1 MGNNFFEN
9 QMKVMDF
16 LFIMSYRNICI
27 RFFVDIDMYIIVYKY
42 VYVVYMYIMYI
53 N

>member
-9 QMKVMDF
+9 QMKAMDS
-16 LFIMSYRNICI
+16 LPIMRHRNTCI
-27 RFFVDIDMYIIVYKY
+27 RPFADIDMYIIVYKY